1 MELLRIADVM
11 ARYGIGRARAVEW
24 AELSGGG
31 ASEEKGTNISHR
43 RREAR
48 GMAEKEGWEMT
59 FTIKGRRYRWNP
71 RRAWETITEAAAF
84 VATAA
89 LVWVPVFMILYSI

>member
-1 MELLRIADVM
+1 
-11 ARYGIGRARAVEW
+11 
-24 AELSGGG
+24 
-31 ASEEKGTNISHR
+31 
-43 RREAR
+43 
-48 GMAEKEGWEMT
+48 MAEKEDRQMT